1 MSDAGADQNQNQEPV
16 MARENLI
23 SLTGIAVGMGVVSF
37 ISFYYESFF
46 LIPSLASSAI
56 MLFLSY
62 NNVFAQPRNVLGGH
76 LMSALA
82 AVVVLQFGD
91 PHWWSIA
98 VVVVL
103 AAVLMMVSHTVHPP
117 GGGTAIAAYLCHY
130 LPSQIFGAVFLG
142 CVVMILVAVLLNNA
156 SPHRKYPLFWI

>member
-1 MSDAGADQNQNQEPV
+1 

-23 SLTGIAVGMGVVSF
+23 SLTGIAVGMGAVSF
-37 ISFYYESFF
+37 ISFYYDSFF

-82 AVVVLQFGD
+82 AVIVIQLGD
-91 PHWWSIA
+91 PRWWSIA
-98 VVVVL
+98 LVVLL

-117 GGGTAIAAYLCHY
+117 GGGTAIAGYLGHY
-130 LPSQIFGAVFLG
+130 LPAQIFAAVILG
-142 CVVMILVAVLLNNA
+142 CVVMILVAVVFNNA
-156 SPHRKYPLFWI
+156 SPHRKYPLFWV

>member
-1 MSDAGADQNQNQEPV
+1 MMDTGADRNQSQEPV

-23 SLTGIAVGMGVVSF
+23 SLTGIAVGMGAVSF
-37 ISFYYESFF
+37 INYYYDSFF

-82 AVVVLQFGD
+82 AVIVTQFGD
-91 PHWWSIA
+91 PRWWSIA
-98 VVVVL
+98 LVVVL

-117 GGGTAIAAYLCHY
+117 GGGTAIAGYLGHY
-130 LPSQIFGAVFLG
+130 LPAQIFAAVILG
-142 CVVMILVAVLLNNA
+142 CVVMILVAVVFNNA
-156 SPHRKYPLFWI
+156 SPHRKYPLFWV